1 MGTVKTEIQNDIAVI
16 SWESRELLGGLES
29 IALKDEV
36 RDVLE
41 QGIRKIVIDLSKLTN
56 SNSTGLG
63 ILLHSWNMAFK
74 DTAQLVVVLS
84 SKRVKQIFNV
94 TKLNTIMKSFKSVDD
109 AITYYNE

>member
-1 MGTVKTEIQNDIAVI
+1 MAVVNTEVQNGIAVI
-16 SWESRELLGGLES
+16 SWESRELMGGPES
-29 IALKDEV
+29 MALKDEV
-36 RDVLE
+36 RDVLA
-41 QGIRKIVIDLSKLTN
+41 QGVRKIVIDLSKLTN

-84 SKRVKQIFNV
+84 SKRVQQVFNV

-109 AITYYNE
+109 AITHYKE